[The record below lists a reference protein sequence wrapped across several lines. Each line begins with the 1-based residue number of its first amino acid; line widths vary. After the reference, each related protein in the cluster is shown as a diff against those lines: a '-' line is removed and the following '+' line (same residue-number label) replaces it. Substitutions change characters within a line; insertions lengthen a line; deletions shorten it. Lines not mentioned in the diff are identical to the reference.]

1 MRPLRPGLDLGLSL
15 SLSHACPRPL
25 NYHRAWYLR
34 QNSPRY
40 IYLNK
45 NVSVEFQWRVC
56 RRLRPFACPSKVDGR
71 DEESRERPSRQARG
85 PSLLPASLGFYSA
98 LTLLSFG
105 LGHKYD
111 VLGQLLAPME
121 LLTCWQL
128 ELTLVIGWLKY
139 LAALIAMLTTS
150 TVLTEM
156 VPSFRKMKVIL
167 QDLLIPELQSIPVW
181 GLGLMAIAA
190 GIGEECFFRGCIQ
203 TWLVET
209 AHSSLKCYLSENF
222 ATFIGVFTCSILFGT
237 AHSITMSYFLFASIA
252 GGLFGLEYLECGL
265 PAVALTHG
273 LYDFVAFIALTR
285 MWGESRS
292 DSGKM

>member
-1 MRPLRPGLDLGLSL
+1 MPLLRPVLDLGLSL

-34 QNSPRY
+34 QN
-40 IYLNK
+40 LKK
-45 NVSVEFQWRVC
+45 NVNLEFQWRVY
-56 RRLRPFACPSKVDGR
+56 RRLRPFACPSKVDDGR
-71 DEESRERPSRQARG
+71 EARGQRSPRQARG
-85 PSLLPASLGFYSA
+85 PPLLPASLGFYSA

-105 LGHKYD
+105 LGHNYD
-111 VLGQLLAPME
+111 VLGQLLATME
-121 LLTCWQL
+121 LTS
-128 ELTLVIGWLKY
+128 VIGWLKY
-139 LAALIAMLTTS
+139 LAALIVMLTAS
-150 TVLTEM
+150 TVLTEF
-156 VPSFRKMKVIL
+156 VPSFRKMKTIL
-167 QDLLIPELQSIPVW
+167 QELLIPELQLIPVW

-190 GIGEECFFRGCIQ
+190 GVGEECFFRACIQ

-209 AHSSLKCYLSENF
+209 AHSSLKCYVSENF
-222 ATFIGVFTCSILFGT
+222 ATFIGVFTCSILFGA

-292 DSGKM
+292 DSGKL